1 MADRS
6 GKQIFVRMNPADY
19 ELVQA
24 EAARTGKPD
33 AAVLRDAFLA
43 SRPATGAPTRK
54 DGAMAEVFLCE
65 MGQLADE
72 SRQALREAGI
82 VVVEVKDPSRC
93 QFIRSGEKLSSSD
106 MLWAAM
112 DAIRRDFGSY
122 SKGEKQREQF
132 ALNMWKLVAAAH
144 EWTCCWLPYTGPRGE
159 RWAWRMCGGEMPGHL
174 PPKHCRHW
182 HHKTEVF
189 MA

>member
-1 MADRS
+1 MGSMADRS

-144 EWTCCWLPYTGPRGE
+144 EAERKPGKPLPGDDS
-159 RWAWRMCGGEMPGHL
+159 A
-174 PPKHCRHW
+174 
-182 HHKTEVF
+182 
-189 MA
+189 